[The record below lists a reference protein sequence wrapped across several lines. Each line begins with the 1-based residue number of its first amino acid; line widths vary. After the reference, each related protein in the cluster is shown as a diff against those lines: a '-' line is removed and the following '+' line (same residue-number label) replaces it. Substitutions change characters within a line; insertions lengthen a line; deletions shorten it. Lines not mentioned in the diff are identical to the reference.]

1 MFAVRTLYD
10 QFGREIYA
18 RAAADPTFSAAIS
31 AQVAELRELEE
42 SEPQLSKLLSGKSG
56 KVALD
61 FYLLGDTHAV
71 LTGLL
76 EAALRPDARTP
87 ASVDPDFAAVRLGA
101 VFPLAFDGGRPLRPP
116 LPDDRCST
124 ARPGTQRRPGHHIHR
139 CLVSGLTDPQQI
151 LNTTDLPSSHT
162 DRWEVVMGKL
172 SRFGLVVAGVVV
184 GGALAWGGV
193 AAAGRLLGPT
203 VTVVKESRQVP
214 KGYFGT
220 NVVCPEG
227 QQAIGGGYAYHG
239 DHSLESP
246 VTVEVNAPET
256 TSDKPG
262 SVADAWGLFFLNPKS
277 KTITVEVSVICA
289 PIG

>member
-1 MFAVRTLYD
+1 
-10 QFGREIYA
+10 
-18 RAAADPTFSAAIS
+18 
-31 AQVAELRELEE
+31 
-42 SEPQLSKLLSGKSG
+42 
-56 KVALD
+56 
-61 FYLLGDTHAV
+61 
-71 LTGLL
+71 
-76 EAALRPDARTP
+76 
-87 ASVDPDFAAVRLGA
+87 
-101 VFPLAFDGGRPLRPP
+101 
-116 LPDDRCST
+116 
-124 ARPGTQRRPGHHIHR
+124 
-139 CLVSGLTDPQQI
+139 
-151 LNTTDLPSSHT
+151 
-162 DRWEVVMGKL
+162 MGML
-172 SRFGLVVAGVVV
+172 SRFGLVVAGVVA

-193 AAAGRLLGPT
+193 AAAGRLSGPA

-214 KGYFGT
+214 KGYLST

-239 DHSLESP
+239 DHSLENP